1 MKTHPS
7 TTDNLARI
15 GEYWKDTFF
24 HRVKLLAE
32 PSKKK
37 QRVSF
42 IFDLFPQ
49 IRDFDNGKLVIC
61 LCVLR

>member
-7 TTDNLARI
+7 TADNLARI
-15 GEYWKDTFF
+15 SEYWKDTYP

-32 PSKKK
+32 SSKKK

-42 IFDLFPQ
+42 IFDLFPR
-49 IRDFDNGKLVIC
+49 IRDFENGKLVKHY
-61 LCVLR
+61 